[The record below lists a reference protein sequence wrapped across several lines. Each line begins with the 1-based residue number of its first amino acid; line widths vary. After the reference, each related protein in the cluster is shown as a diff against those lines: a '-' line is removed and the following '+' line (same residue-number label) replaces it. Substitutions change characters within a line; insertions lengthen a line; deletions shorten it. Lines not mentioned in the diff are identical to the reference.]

1 MNFNLKAAGTL
12 FSRAK
17 QFTEEKLGQV
27 TDRTEYDDHFE
38 QLLARADRTKL
49 WTERLTSHVEAVLQP
64 NPNERLEDF
73 ILTKLDQRS
82 LNKPNIHEQ
91 LGHCMCEAGND
102 FGPSTQY
109 GSTLIKCG
117 QCHQKL
123 GVAHKE
129 FIHSAAAGFMQPL
142 KSFLDGEMRSL
153 TKERRTLEMKR
164 LDLDAARS
172 KQKKAKAMNSN
183 VPMAMADSSDTEL
196 RHAQTEFDR
205 QLEITR
211 LLLDG
216 LNNSH
221 NHHLRC
227 LHDLIESELQ
237 YHRQT
242 VQILEDLR
250 KQLGVSKSTSN
261 SSSVATAAA
270 AAAVPPPR
278 ATPPLHTATVKFDY
292 DASDSAELSVLA
304 KETVN
309 IILDD
314 NEKLSEDAEW
324 ITVERPTTKERG
336 RVPRGYLRIDS
347 LS

>member
-12 FSRAK
+12 LSRAK

-27 TDRTEYDDHFE
+27 TDRTEYDDNFE

-49 WTERLTSHVEAVLQP
+49 WTEKLTSHVETVLQP

-73 ILTKLDQRS
+73 ILTKLDQKS
-82 LNKPNIHEQ
+82 LNKANIYEQ

-117 QCHQKL
+117 HSHQKL
-123 GVAHKE
+123 GQVHKE
-129 FIHSAAAGFMQPL
+129 FVQSAANGFMQPL
-142 KSFLDGEMRSL
+142 KSFLDGEMKSL

-164 LDLDAARS
+164 LVLDAARS
-172 KQKKAKAMNSN
+172 KKKKTKMTNNN

-196 RHAQTEFDR
+196 RHTQAEFDR

-211 LLLDG
+211 LMLDG

-227 LHDLIESELQ
+227 LNDFVESELQ
-237 YHRQT
+237 YHQQSL
-242 VQILEDLR
+242 QILEDLR
-250 KQLGVSKSTSN
+250 KQLGLSKSTTSN
-261 SSSVATAAA
+261 SSASSSSTTTRSNPSPRTAI
-270 AAAVPPPR
+270 
-278 ATPPLHTATVKFDY
+278 VKFDY
-292 DASDSAELSVLA
+292 DASDTNELSILA

-314 NEKLSEDAEW
+314 NDKLSNDSDW
-324 ITVERPTTKERG
+324 ITIEKPSTKERG
-336 RVPRGYLRIDS
+336 RVPRAYLRLDS